1 MADPTLMY
9 REFAKYT
16 DLVSVDRIPNEDDID
31 FFIDKF
37 LSMNQFMFFF
47 EGARIYCADGFDEVT
62 RETIYDKEGKSR
74 KQLESELKPLL
85 MQRIKD
91 TFGEVSDAVNPFMFD
106 PRPMTVKVMA
116 DLIAK
121 EKKVVDWDRMSA
133 SVKQNHPVYQEA
145 AQEILKIKKRIL
157 EYNQTTLPFTLRLTM
172 HHNIGM
178 GIYSTTD
185 NKTTLRRLGDD
196 NKPFTLNTEKD
207 LRKFMDSKTMNGM
220 FAGKHAGLRYQ
231 FWNYTNSG
239 RDLKM
244 AVIDLDNPAGIP
256 KEDMRK
262 AVVRIATKME
272 AQGHPYIIM
281 YTGNNWHV
289 WFGAKAGQPL
299 GTLKEV
305 QSYLKSL
312 LFGVVEFTKTKAIE
326 ADLPLVDPLMYKMDK
341 TPQAVRMFF
350 SLHYQADAASSK
362 NFTGLA
368 AIPVPVA
375 DVMKLEPIRDAH
387 PETVLANFDKYSAL
401 VAKFFDTIR
410 VGQDYE
416 SAEDIEAPP
425 QVIVH
430 PDTYKAHPLL
440 KKLNLP
446 ADMNKIQMDA
456 IETVLADEEMVYVY
470 PKAKGLD
477 TILVYDKQGGIKGSP
492 RKDISMQRTV
502 GTGNSKKLKTIP
514 VTSAY
519 ITVNGN
525 IIYDDYITRDLERIA
540 KAEKLSSIVISGQ
553 LVKTDTLG
561 NELGEEAVRALIQS
575 SEGLTPINAK
585 ELTFVVNKVV
595 SKNGKKVAIKDMA
608 EEVTRLTGKRI
619 KPLGPQTVTAP
630 VGPKVAKQF
639 KDMLRDRKVSTMI
652 VENGVTYEINA
663 TRTISV
669 AIIGMSKKSKL
680 FSNSLECPP
689 VFVAVTKRDSSHGLV
704 YYVIAKAEIALP
716 KAERIRLREMLEGQD
731 KENIIPINLRDDDYV
746 DQIEMVE
753 PTVVVDVMYED
764 VGGELRDSFPTHFK
778 PSERRGK
785 IYRALVKK
793 VYATPLIKPRVIRI
807 REDMDALKPSD
818 TSYNQDPL
826 LVVTG
831 KIPKKLSL
839 LDALPNPRSDYQQHV
854 RKNPAFFGVQETR
867 PILIDMVAAP
877 PTLEADSH
885 VWNKETGEY
894 EPAPDAN
901 YMLVPQTAG
910 GRTTPVHL
918 FKPGGRQGSIP
929 GELQRAYQRWDRD
942 EEGYKVFV
950 DRDSRVDTDGVS
962 HYRISSLG
970 SQYQDAI
977 DDQMGQGQ
985 DGFSVTTMDGTLE
998 PIKAF
1003 IDQVNMAHLVNDKQA
1018 LEDQRVVASLLN
1030 TIPGDP
1036 DSETP
1041 ISKGRKFDAGYQSA
1055 YRDMQ
1060 QQMRHATKDRV
1071 PAISV
1076 HRARTEEIFS
1086 NPPIKAEAWNTRIDL
1101 FVNKHKEWEAMD
1113 PPKDPWV
1120 VFAQGEFMIWEVPLL
1135 EKERLLRLA
1144 TSEYSLTERELE
1156 IIDSQFGESTN
1167 QDMLEGVLSDLYEEV
1182 PEDDSEEES
1191 TE

>member
-1 MADPTLMY
+1 MADPALMY
-9 REFAKYT
+9 REFTKYT

-37 LSMNQFMFFF
+37 LSMNQFMFYF
-47 EGARIYCADGFDEVT
+47 EGTRIYCADGFDEVT
-62 RETIYDKEGKSR
+62 KEVIYDKEGKSR
-74 KQLESELKPLL
+74 KELEAEIKPLL
-85 MQRIKD
+85 TQKIKN
-91 TFGEVSDAVNPFMFD
+91 TFGEVSTETNPFMFD
-106 PRPMTVKVMA
+106 PKPTTVKMMA
-116 DLIAK
+116 DMLAK
-121 EKKVVDWDRMSA
+121 ERGVVDWDRMSA
-133 SVKQNHPVYQEA
+133 SVKQNHPVYNEA
-145 AQEILKIKKRIL
+145 AKEILKIKQRL
-157 EYNQTTLPFTLRLTM
+157 MAYNQTVLPFTLRLTM
-172 HHNIGM
+172 HHNLGM
-178 GIYSTTD
+178 GMYSTTD
-185 NKTTLRRLGDD
+185 GKTTLRRLKDD
-196 NKPFTLNTEKD
+196 GKPFTLNNEKD
-207 LRKFMDSKTMNGM
+207 LRKFLDSKTMDGM

-231 FWNYTNSG
+231 FWNYTNTG
-239 RDLKM
+239 KDLKM

-256 KEDMRK
+256 KDDMRR

-305 QSYLKSL
+305 QAYLKSL
-312 LFGVVEFTKTKAIE
+312 LFGVTEFTKSKAVE
-326 ADLPLVDPLMYKMDK
+326 AELPLVDPAMYKMDK

-362 NFTGLA
+362 EFTGLA
-368 AIPVPVA
+368 AIPVPAA

-401 VAKFFDTIR
+401 VAKFFDT
-410 VGQDYE
+410 VGMGQDYE

-430 PDTYKAHPLL
+430 PEKFKAHPLL

-446 ADMNKIQMDA
+446 ADMNKIRMAD
-456 IETVLADEEMVYVY
+456 IETVLADEEQVYVY

-477 TILVYDKQGGIKGSP
+477 TILVYDKQGGIKGSA
-492 RKDISMQRTV
+492 RKDLSFQRTV

-540 KAEKLSSIVISGQ
+540 NAEKLSSIVISGQ
-553 LVKTDTLG
+553 LVKTDALG
-561 NELGEEAVRALIQS
+561 NELGEEAVRALLQS
-575 SEGLTPINAK
+575 TEGLTLSNNKDLSFI
-585 ELTFVVNKVV
+585 VNKVV
-595 SKNGKKVAIKDMA
+595 SKNGKKVPIKDMA
-608 EEVTRLTGKRI
+608 EEVSKLTGKRI
-619 KPLGPQTVTAP
+619 RSLGPQTVTAP
-630 VGPKVAKQF
+630 VGVKVAKQF
-639 KDMLRDRKVSTMI
+639 KDLLRDRKVSTML

-663 TRTISV
+663 TRKISV
-669 AIIGMSKKSKL
+669 AIIGMSKESKL
-680 FSNSLECPP
+680 YSNSLECPP
-689 VFVAVTKRDSSHGLV
+689 VYVAVTKRDSSHGLV

-716 KAERIRLREMLEGQD
+716 KAERIKLREMIEGEE
-731 KENIIPINLRDDDYV
+731 KRNIIPINLRNDDFV
-746 DQIEMVE
+746 EQIEMVE
-753 PTVVVDVMYED
+753 PSVVVDVIYED

-793 VYATPLIKPRVIRI
+793 VYATPLIKPRVIGI

-818 TSYNQDPL
+818 TDHRQDPL
-826 LVVTG
+826 LVITG

-867 PILIDMVAAP
+867 PILIDMISAP
-877 PTLEADSH
+877 PTIEADSY
-885 VWNKETGEY
+885 VWDREVGEFV
-894 EPAPDAN
+894 PSPDAGTR
-901 YMLVPQTAG
+901 LVPQTAG
-910 GRTTPVHL
+910 GRTADIHL
-918 FKPGGRQGSIP
+918 FEPKGRQGSLP

-950 DRDSRVDTDGVS
+950 DRDSRVEKDGVS

-1003 IDQVNMAHLVNDKQA
+1003 IDQVNMAHLVNEKQI
-1018 LEDQRVVASLLN
+1018 LEDQKVVASLLR

-1036 DSETP
+1036 DSEAP
-1041 ISKGRKFDAGYQSA
+1041 ISKGRKFDAGYNKA
-1055 YRDMQ
+1055 YSDMQ
-1060 QQMRHATKDRV
+1060 QQMRHATTDRV
-1071 PAISV
+1071 PSITV
-1076 HRARTEEIFS
+1076 HRARAEEIFN

-1101 FVNKHKEWEAMD
+1101 FVTKHKEWEAMD
-1113 PPKDPWV
+1113 PPKEPWV
-1120 VFAQGEFMIWEVPLL
+1120 VFAQGDFMGWEVPLL

-1156 IIDSQFGESTN
+1156 LVDSQFGEPTN
-1167 QDMLEGVLSDLYEEV
+1167 QDALESVLSDLYEEV
-1182 PEDDSEEES
+1182 PEDDPEEDAE
-1191 TE
+1191 